1 MRARGARA
9 AAVRGLALLRVALRT
24 AQKMSEPH
32 PNEHISVRSCLHT
45 IMPPKLVPHARE
57 GLRVR
62 CASSLAH
69 HHVLRPPSSLGR
81 ARLQPEE
88 LGVEVAR
95 RLARTVRRGGT
106 DCCMCSHP
114 PRCCR
119 RAGARLV
126 QSRPVGACRA
136 CAVWAMCCE
145 RSHRHAHD
153 ARTKRQWQLSRAQN
167 LTKQYSL
174 HSLSRGK

>member
-1 MRARGARA
+1 MSFVLHPASDE
-9 AAVRGLALLRVALRT
+9 LA
-24 AQKMSEPH
+24 S
-32 PNEHISVRSCLHT
+32 
-45 IMPPKLVPHARE
+45 
-57 GLRVR
+57 
-62 CASSLAH
+62 
-69 HHVLRPPSSLGR
+69 
-81 ARLQPEE
+81 EE

-145 RSHRHAHD
+145 RSHRHALMMRALNASGNSPAHKTLRNSTRCTRFREESD
-153 ARTKRQWQLSRAQN
+153 WREVYVGIFRWKSWPRFGEKNRQ
-167 LTKQYSL
+167 KVM
-174 HSLSRGK
+174 SRGRVYACTLIGRTDRLRHMGLLARIDCTNGP